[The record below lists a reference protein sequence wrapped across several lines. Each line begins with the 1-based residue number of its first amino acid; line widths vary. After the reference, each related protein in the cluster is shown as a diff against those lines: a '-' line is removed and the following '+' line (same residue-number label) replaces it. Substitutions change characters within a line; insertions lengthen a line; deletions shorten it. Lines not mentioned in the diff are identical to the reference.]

1 MIECLLE
8 NIFEKVGRQNYLLSK
23 QDENLAKLLEIL
35 EARTLN
41 KSWKMLTNALRS
53 LLYKYFQKIF
63 MRKKKQLIV
72 LTIFYIS
79 QESNVKTLLK

>member
-35 EARTLN
+35 EVHTLN
-41 KSWKMLTNALRS
+41 KSREKLTNTLKALV
-53 LLYKYFQKIF
+53 YKYFQK
-63 MRKKKQLIV
+63 
-72 LTIFYIS
+72 
-79 QESNVKTLLK
+79 LL